1 MIGTSGS
8 STSYN
13 TSSDERLKENIED
26 AGDSGPII
34 DAIQVR
40 KFDWRINGA
49 HEPFGCV
56 TQELL
61 PVFPQAV
68 SLGPTE
74 DDMQA
79 ADYSKFVPLI
89 LKELKM
95 LRARVLSLEA
105 TLSEND

>member
-1 MIGTSGS
+1 MVGILNSFDMNRFVS
-8 STSYN
+8 N
-13 TSSDERLKENIED
+13 TGGI
-26 AGDSGPII
+26 
-34 DAIQVR
+34 V
-40 KFDWRINGA
+40 GA